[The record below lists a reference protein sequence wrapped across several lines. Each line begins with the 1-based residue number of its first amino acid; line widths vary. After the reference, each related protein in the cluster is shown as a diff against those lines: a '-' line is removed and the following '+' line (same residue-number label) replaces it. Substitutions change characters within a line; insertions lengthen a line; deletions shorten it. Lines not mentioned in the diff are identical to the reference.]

1 MLGSEFAP
9 FDYFDKIRRPNDS
22 QLALLEGSMNGKT
35 RWILALS
42 VVLAVA
48 YGLFWRSGLDSRNGP
63 SQLYA
68 QQVIDALEA
77 EDDLIGAERLSSAF
91 RSAAK
96 VLRPSVVQISALVEQ
111 RPRRTQDLRQ
121 LPFRSPFGNDLF
133 EELFGEL
140 EGRRRGPV
148 EPEDQPRRPGPKVP
162 AGVGSGVIVS
172 NDGFLLTNN
181 HVIERADE
189 LQVELSDG
197 RVFKAEVVGTDPR
210 SDLAVLKIDATGLVP
225 ARLGDSSA
233 MEVGDWVI
241 AIGSPFGLEQ
251 TVTAGIISA
260 TNRRTGILR
269 GGYEDFLQTD
279 AAINPGNS
287 GGPLVNLRGEVIG
300 VNTAINSRTGTNAGV
315 GFAIPTNMAIQI
327 MQDLQTTGRVVR
339 GFIGAALEDLTATT
353 AGQLNLPSSVN
364 RGAIIR
370 RVLPDGPAARASLQ
384 ENDVVVG
391 LDGRPINSSAQ
402 LMNEVAMSR
411 PGSKIQMKVYR
422 EGKPVEI
429 QVTVEE
435 QTEEKMSQFVDR
447 TVIEDWGMV
456 LDTLTPQ
463 LAAELDI
470 PESTRGAVILQLE
483 RDKRAAQ
490 LRLQPGDV
498 LKSIDGKPI
507 RNAEDAREAL
517 ANVGQRI
524 SMVIQRGPVE
534 MSMSTTTP

>member
-1 MLGSEFAP
+1 MS
-9 FDYFDKIRRPNDS
+9 R
-22 QLALLEGSMNGKT
+22 KT
-35 RWILALS
+35 GWAMVTA

-48 YGLFWRSGLDSRNGP
+48 GGLFWWPDMGQRNGP

-68 QQVIDALEA
+68 QQVLEA
-77 EDDLIGAERLSSAF
+77 VEAEQELIGAERLSSAF

-111 RPRRTQDLRQ
+111 RPRRPQGTQPF
-121 LPFRSPFGNDLF
+121 PFRSPFGNDLF
-133 EELFGEL
+133 EELFGEM
-140 EGRRRGPV
+140 EGRRRTPA
-148 EPEDQPRRPGPKVP
+148 EPSDEPRTPGPKVP

-172 NDGFLLTNN
+172 SDGFVLTNN

-197 RVFKAEVVGTDPR
+197 RVFKAEVIGTDPR

-225 ARLGDSSA
+225 ARLGDSAA

-260 TNRRTGILR
+260 MNRRTGILR

-300 VNTAINSRTGTNAGV
+300 INTAINSRTGTNAGV
-315 GFAIPTNMAIQI
+315 GFAIPTNMAVQI
-327 MQDLQTTGRVVR
+327 MQDLQRTGRVVR
-339 GFIGAALEDLTATT
+339 GFIGAQLEDLTSVS
-353 AGQLNLPSSVN
+353 AGQLRLPSGVL

-370 RVLPDGPAARASLQ
+370 RVLPGGPAAQASLQ
-384 ENDVVVG
+384 EDDVVVS
-391 LDGRPINSSAQ
+391 LNGRPITSSAQ

-411 PGSKIQMKVYR
+411 PGSAIELKVYR
-422 EGKPVEI
+422 DGRPVELR
-429 QVTVEE
+429 VTVEE

-463 LAAELDI
+463 LASELDI
-470 PESTRGAVILQLE
+470 PESTRGAVILQME
-483 RDKRAAQ
+483 RDKRAAR

-498 LKSIDGKPI
+498 LKAIDGKPI
-507 RNAEDAREAL
+507 RSADEAREAL

-534 MSMSTTTP
+534 MSISTTTP